1 MAGMISFSLSLLVM
15 LLFAVATLRRSRLLM
30 NFSFAAMVLSGLVNW
45 YQFVFPQ
52 GLEPLFF
59 IGTLATVLV
68 VSCFFYA
75 VYTFDPPQSE
85 PRQTS
90 DRE

>member
-30 NFSFAAMVLSGLVNW
+30 NLSFATMVLSGLVNW

-90 DRE
+90 DQE

>member
-15 LLFAVATLRRSRLLM
+15 LLFAAATLRRSRLLM
-30 NFSFAAMVLSGLVNW
+30 NLSFAAMVLSGLVNW

-75 VYTFDPPQSE
+75 VYTFDPP
-85 PRQTS
+85 
-90 DRE
+90 